1 MGFNSAFKGL
11 KQKVQAPFLNP
22 KLGIITPDITKQ
34 ETNDDIHDF
43 FLQNSKF

>member
-1 MGFNSAFKGL
+1 MGFNLGFKGL

-22 KLGIITPDITKQ
+22 KLGIITLDITKQ
-34 ETNDDIHDF
+34 EINDNIHDF